1 MKTLFLCA
9 LSLLAITTPS
19 LGFTTHIEQTS
30 LHNPVTNAQFDA
42 NALVKLLE
50 EYTHFTKTEPQ
61 NISEDCTI
69 SKLIEGLSAQSHQL
83 ETEIQTNK
91 TTYEGAT
98 PKNIETKL
106 RQYYDSVKIA
116 LKELH
121 KRQQRVRILAQNLL
135 SHEHEITHI
144 AFREN
149 RLDSRILP
157 VAQRLRDSLLQSP
170 LVSSC

>member
-1 MKTLFLCA
+1 MKSLFLCA

-19 LGFTTHIEQTS
+19 LGFTPQAEQAL
-30 LHNPVTNAQFDA
+30 LHHPATPAHFDA

-61 NISEDCTI
+61 NISEDYTI
-69 SKLIEGLSAQSHQL
+69 SKLIEGLSAHSHQL
-83 ETEIQTNK
+83 ETEIQTSK
-91 TTYEGAT
+91 TSHEGSA

-135 SHEHEITHI
+135 NHEHEITHI
-144 AFREN
+144 ALREN
-149 RLDSRILP
+149 LRDSHALP
-157 VAQRLRDSLLQSP
+157 VAQKLRECLLQSP